1 MTETI
6 NKSLLREPS
15 LRLPNIGD
23 VSKNFGDKIFDQ
35 QSSATLQKSILVYS
49 MPKAPRFISGPK
61 YSGEPS
67 YYVDT
72 CFKPN
77 SPKGVGFGFGN
88 KRQFPEWMEKNMKEN
103 PPPGAYFDQAKH
115 LTGRSKGPTFG
126 ISYKFYQKVT
136 IPLDKSP

>member
-1 MTETI
+1 MADMM
-6 NKSLLREPS
+6 NNSHSKDSS

-23 VSKNFGDKIFDQ
+23 VSKNFGDKIFDK
-35 QSSATLQKSILVYS
+35 QSSATLQKSILVFS
-49 MPKAPRFISGPK
+49 MPKAPRFHSGPK

-88 KRQFPEWMEKNMKEN
+88 KRQFP
-103 PPPGAYFDQAKH
+103 
-115 LTGRSKGPTFG
+115 
-126 ISYKFYQKVT
+126 
-136 IPLDKSP
+136 